1 MKLLSKFETLPRL
14 KLVKIAIFLSII
26 TILWSLAEGV
36 ISVFFGKENESVSLI
51 FFGIDSLVEVT
62 SSCVVLWRFLKKESS
77 VQKGNSVNNLI
88 SIERKSTIII
98 GILFVILAIGTFTDA
113 IITLAKNGRPNTS
126 KSGLIISSVTICF
139 MVILCVIKF
148 SIAKQLNSSAMMS
161 DAKCSLSCIQIA
173 FVLFLGSLI
182 YSVWSSV
189 WWVDSAAALIL
200 GIFFA
205 KEGIGMILWAMSKDF
220 DGGCCKNNSIKNNN
234 CDSDSNCQN
243 DCNDKEC
250 KITVISENIVDKD
263 NVKEEG

>member
-14 KLVKIAIFLSII
+14 KLIKIAIFLSIL

-36 ISVFFGKENESVSLI
+36 ISVFFGTENESVSLI

-62 SSCVVLWRFLKKESS
+62 SSSVVLWRFLKKESS
-77 VQKGNSVNNLI
+77 VQKENTENNLI
-88 SIERKSTIII
+88 SVEKNSTIVI

-113 IITLAKNGRPNTS
+113 IITLAKNGKPNTS
-126 KSGLIISSVTICF
+126 ISGLIISSVTISF
-139 MVILCVIKF
+139 MIILWFVKF

-173 FVLFLGSLI
+173 FILFLGSLI
-182 YSVWSSV
+182 YSVWRNG

-200 GIFFA
+200 GLLFA

-220 DGGCCKNNSIKNNN
+220 D
-234 CDSDSNCQN
+234 
-243 DCNDKEC
+243 EC